1 MRRMTQ
7 RACVLVVAG
16 LDPSGGA
23 GLLADVA
30 TVRSRG
36 LHAAGVATALTVQD
50 SARCHGFE
58 PVDPSLVERQLEAL
72 VDDLPFS
79 SVKVGMLGTAE
90 VARAVA
96 RGLAPLV
103 ERGVPVVLDPVLRAS
118 VGAELLD
125 GEPHEALAPLLPMLT
140 LLTPNRTEAEAL
152 SGCEIADVSGQ
163 RRAARALRALGLS
176 AVLLKGGHLDGAEI
190 IDLLDDGADPPLELR
205 SPRKEGVTP
214 HGTGCA
220 LSTEI
225 ACALALG
232 KPLRDATAEAHAHVA
247 RRIAEATQLGRGR
260 PFL

>member
-1 MRRMTQ
+1 M
-7 RACVLVVAG
+7 LLVAG

-23 GLLADVA
+23 GLLADAA

-50 SARCHGFE
+50 SARCHGYE
-58 PVDPSLVERQLEAL
+58 PVDPSLIERQLEAL
-72 VDDLPFS
+72 VEDLPFS

-90 VARAVA
+90 VARSVA

-125 GEPHEALAPLLPMLT
+125 GEPHEALAPLLPLLA
-140 LLTPNRTEAEAL
+140 LLTPNRGEAEAL
-152 SGCEIADVSGQ
+152 AGCEIADTVGQ
-163 RRAARALRALGLS
+163 RRAARTLRALGLN
-176 AVLLKGGHLDGAEI
+176 AVLVKGGHLDGAEVM
-190 IDLLDDGADPPLELR
+190 DLFDDGGEPLELR
-205 SPRKEGVTP
+205 APRQSGEAP

-232 KPLRDATAEAHAHVA
+232 RALREAVAEAHAQVA
-247 RRIAEATQLGRGR
+247 RRIVEAIPIGRGR